1 MTIKRII
8 RKKKKNEAGEALAK
22 VSGAK
27 ELEMAA
33 TILRELAERENRKGK
48 IEKLSKK
55 RNESKKEAK
64 HSDHDKKMKRLKE
77 VPKTAP
83 QNVTN
88 ALFVGSTAELQK
100 MLKDK

>member
-22 VSGAK
+22 VSGAE

-77 VPKTAP
+77 LET
-83 QNVTN
+83 
-88 ALFVGSTAELQK
+88 LQK
-100 MLKDK
+100 SGILTVDEFKKLKQNLLN

>member
-22 VSGAK
+22 VSGAE

-55 RNESKKEAK
+55 RNESKKEANI

-77 VPKTAP
+77 LET
-83 QNVTN
+83 
-88 ALFVGSTAELQK
+88 LQK
-100 MLKDK
+100 SGILTVDELKKLKQNLLD

>member
-22 VSGAK
+22 VSGAE

-77 VPKTAP
+77 LET
-83 QNVTN
+83 
-88 ALFVGSTAELQK
+88 LQK
-100 MLKDK
+100 SGILTVDEFKKLKLNLLN

>member
-8 RKKKKNEAGEALAK
+8 RKKKKNETEEALAK

-77 VPKTAP
+77 LET
-83 QNVTN
+83 
-88 ALFVGSTAELQK
+88 LQK
-100 MLKDK
+100 SGILTVDELKKLKQNLLD

>member
-8 RKKKKNEAGEALAK
+8 RKKKKNETEEALAK

-27 ELEMAA
+27 ELEMAS

-77 VPKTAP
+77 LET
-83 QNVTN
+83 
-88 ALFVGSTAELQK
+88 LQK
-100 MLKDK
+100 SGILTVDEFKKLKLNLLN

>member
-1 MTIKRII
+1 MTIKRRI
-8 RKKKKNEAGEALAK
+8 RKKKRNEAGEALAK

-77 VPKTAP
+77 LET
-83 QNVTN
+83 
-88 ALFVGSTAELQK
+88 LQK
-100 MLKDK
+100 SGILTVDEFEKLKLNLLN

>member
-8 RKKKKNEAGEALAK
+8 RKKKKNETEEALAK

-77 VPKTAP
+77 LET
-83 QNVTN
+83 
-88 ALFVGSTAELQK
+88 LQK
-100 MLKDK
+100 SGILTVDEFKKLKLNLLN

>member
-55 RNESKKEAK
+55 KDESKKETNK
-64 HSDHDKKMKRLKE
+64 HSNYNKKMKRLKE
-77 VPKTAP
+77 LET
-83 QNVTN
+83 
-88 ALFVGSTAELQK
+88 LQK
-100 MLKDK
+100 SGILTVDELKKLKQNLLD

>member
-22 VSGAK
+22 VSGAE

-64 HSDHDKKMKRLKE
+64 IHSEHDKKMKRLKE
-77 VPKTAP
+77 LET
-83 QNVTN
+83 
-88 ALFVGSTAELQK
+88 LQK
-100 MLKDK
+100 SGILTVDELKKLKQNLLN

>member
-8 RKKKKNEAGEALAK
+8 RKKKKNETEEALAK

-64 HSDHDKKMKRLKE
+64 HSDHGKKMKRLKE
-77 VPKTAP
+77 LET
-83 QNVTN
+83 
-88 ALFVGSTAELQK
+88 LQK
-100 MLKDK
+100 SGILTVDEFKKLKQNLLN

>member
-8 RKKKKNEAGEALAK
+8 RKKKKNETEEALAK

-77 VPKTAP
+77 LET
-83 QNVTN
+83 
-88 ALFVGSTAELQK
+88 LQK
-100 MLKDK
+100 SGILTVDEFKKLKLNLLD

>member
-1 MTIKRII
+1 MTIKRIV
-8 RKKKKNEAGEALAK
+8 RKKRTNEAGEALAK
-22 VSGAK
+22 VSGAE

-64 HSDHDKKMKRLKE
+64 INSDHDKKMKRLKE
-77 VPKTAP
+77 LET
-83 QNVTN
+83 
-88 ALFVGSTAELQK
+88 LQK
-100 MLKDK
+100 SGILTVDEFKKLKQNLLN

>member
-8 RKKKKNEAGEALAK
+8 RKKKKNETEEALAK
-22 VSGAK
+22 VSGAE

-64 HSDHDKKMKRLKE
+64 HSDHGKKMKRLKE
-77 VPKTAP
+77 LET
-83 QNVTN
+83 
-88 ALFVGSTAELQK
+88 LQK
-100 MLKDK
+100 SGILTVDEFKKLKLNLLD

>member
-8 RKKKKNEAGEALAK
+8 RKKKKNEAEEALAK
-22 VSGAK
+22 VSGTK

-64 HSDHDKKMKRLKE
+64 HSDHGKKMKRLKE
-77 VPKTAP
+77 LET
-83 QNVTN
+83 
-88 ALFVGSTAELQK
+88 LQK
-100 MLKDK
+100 SGILTVDEFKKLKQNLLN

>member
-8 RKKKKNEAGEALAK
+8 RKKKKNETEEALAK

-48 IEKLSKK
+48 IEKL
-55 RNESKKEAK
+55 
-64 HSDHDKKMKRLKE
+64 
-77 VPKTAP
+77 
-83 QNVTN
+83 
-88 ALFVGSTAELQK
+88 G
-100 MLKDK
+100 

>member
-8 RKKKKNEAGEALAK
+8 RKKRTNEAGEALAK
-22 VSGAK
+22 VSGAE

-77 VPKTAP
+77 LET
-83 QNVTN
+83 
-88 ALFVGSTAELQK
+88 LQK
-100 MLKDK
+100 SGILTVDELKKLKQNLLN

>member
-8 RKKKKNEAGEALAK
+8 RKKKKNETEEALAK

-48 IEKLSKK
+48 IEKLRKK
-55 RNESKKEAK
+55 RTESKKEAK
-64 HSDHDKKMKRLKE
+64 IHSEHDKKMKRLKE
-77 VPKTAP
+77 LET
-83 QNVTN
+83 
-88 ALFVGSTAELQK
+88 LQK
-100 MLKDK
+100 SGILTVDELKKLKQNLLN

>member
-77 VPKTAP
+77 LET
-83 QNVTN
+83 
-88 ALFVGSTAELQK
+88 LQK
-100 MLKDK
+100 SGILTVDELKKLKQNLLD

>member
-22 VSGAK
+22 VSGAE

-77 VPKTAP
+77 LET
-83 QNVTN
+83 
-88 ALFVGSTAELQK
+88 LQK
-100 MLKDK
+100 SGILTVDELKKLKQNLLN

>member
-8 RKKKKNEAGEALAK
+8 RKKKKNETEEALAK

-77 VPKTAP
+77 LET
-83 QNVTN
+83 
-88 ALFVGSTAELQK
+88 LQK
-100 MLKDK
+100 SGILTVDELKKLKQNLLN

>member
-22 VSGAK
+22 VSGAE

-77 VPKTAP
+77 LET
-83 QNVTN
+83 
-88 ALFVGSTAELQK
+88 LQK
-100 MLKDK
+100 SGILTVDEFKKLKLNLLD

>member
-8 RKKKKNEAGEALAK
+8 RKKKKNETEEALAK

-64 HSDHDKKMKRLKE
+64 HSDHGKKMKRLKE
-77 VPKTAP
+77 LET
-83 QNVTN
+83 
-88 ALFVGSTAELQK
+88 LQK
-100 MLKDK
+100 SGILTVDEFKKLKLNLLD

>member
-8 RKKKKNEAGEALAK
+8 RKKKKNETEEALAK

-33 TILRELAERENRKGK
+33 TILRELAERENRKDK

-77 VPKTAP
+77 LET
-83 QNVTN
+83 
-88 ALFVGSTAELQK
+88 LQK
-100 MLKDK
+100 SGILTVDEFKKLKLNLLD

>member
-1 MTIKRII
+1 MTIKRRI
-8 RKKKKNEAGEALAK
+8 RKKKRNEAGEALAK

-55 RNESKKEAK
+55 KDEGKKETNK
-64 HSDHDKKMKRLKE
+64 HSNYNKKMKRLKE
-77 VPKTAP
+77 LET
-83 QNVTN
+83 
-88 ALFVGSTAELQK
+88 LQK
-100 MLKDK
+100 SGILTVDEFEKLKQNLLN

>member
-8 RKKKKNEAGEALAK
+8 RKKKKNETEEALAK

-64 HSDHDKKMKRLKE
+64 HSDHGKKMKRLKE
-77 VPKTAP
+77 LET
-83 QNVTN
+83 
-88 ALFVGSTAELQK
+88 LQK
-100 MLKDK
+100 SGILTVDEFKKLKLNLLN

>member
-8 RKKKKNEAGEALAK
+8 RKKKKNEGGEALAK
-22 VSGAK
+22 VSGAE

-55 RNESKKEAK
+55 RNESKREAK

-77 VPKTAP
+77 LET
-83 QNVTN
+83 
-88 ALFVGSTAELQK
+88 LQK
-100 MLKDK
+100 SGILTVDEFKKLKLNLLD